1 MPITY
6 NTAIVIAGVSLLGA
20 CAGLVGSFAVLRRR
34 ALVGDALA
42 HAALPGLCLAFLIVG
57 ERNLPAMLAGALATG
72 VLGVLVISGLTRGT
86 RVKEDAAIGIVL
98 SVFYGAGI
106 VLTSWIQNLA
116 THGSKA
122 GLTTYIL
129 GQTSGITRQDV
140 LLVASVAGVC
150 GLAVVLMSKEFK
162 LVAFDPEFA
171 GVQGWPAF
179 RLDLLLMSLV
189 ALTVVVG
196 LPMVGVVLM
205 AALLII
211 PAAAARFWTDRLE
224 VLLILSAVFG
234 LLIGAVGV
242 LPSSRI
248 ATLPGGPPIVLAGAG
263 LFLGSVLFA
272 PRRGA
277 IARFLANRRF
287 RRAVA
292 EQAALRVLYEI
303 IERRSGG
310 RAGAAVSLE
319 AIQERKTWDPGEALA
334 ILDQLK
340 RQGLVQREG
349 GQAWVFTEQ
358 GLRRAA
364 AVTRAFRLWE
374 LFLSEHAETAG
385 NYADLDVESLE
396 SHLPREMI
404 ESLELKLNAR
414 SGA

>member
-1 MPITY
+1 
-6 NTAIVIAGVSLLGA
+6 
-20 CAGLVGSFAVLRRR
+20 
-34 ALVGDALA
+34 
-42 HAALPGLCLAFLIVG
+42 
-57 ERNLPAMLAGALATG
+57 
-72 VLGVLVISGLTRGT
+72 VLVISGLTHGT
-86 RVKEDAAIGIVL
+86 RIKEDAAIGIVL

-129 GQTSGITRQDV
+129 GQTSGIIRQDV
-140 LLVASVAGVC
+140 LLIASVAAVC

-162 LVAFDPEFA
+162 VVAFDPNFA

-224 VLLILSAVFG
+224 VLLVLSAVFG

-248 ATLPGGPPIVLAGAG
+248 ATLPGGPPIVLVGAA
-263 LFLGSVLFA
+263 LFLASVLFA

-277 IARFLANRRF
+277 IARSLASRRF

-292 EQAALRVLYEI
+292 EQTALRVLYEI
-303 IERRSGG
+303 VELRLQRMPAS
-310 RAGAAVSLE
+310 VSLD
-319 AIQERKTWDPGEALA
+319 AIQERKTWDDREALT
-334 ILDQLK
+334 ILGQLERK
-340 RQGLVQREG
+340 GLVQRQG
-349 GQAWVFTEQ
+349 DAAWALTEH

-364 AVTRAFRLWE
+364 TVTRAFRLWE

-396 SHLPREMI
+396 SRLPREMI
-404 ESLELKLNAR
+404 ESLELKLNAT
-414 SGA
+414 SSP

>member
-1 MPITY
+1 MALTY
-6 NTAIVIAGVSLLGA
+6 NTLIVLAGVSLLGA

-72 VLGVLVISGLTRGT
+72 VLGVAVISGLRHGT

-129 GQTSGITRQDV
+129 GQTAGITRQDV
-140 LLVASVAGVC
+140 WLIG
-150 GLAVVLMSKEFK
+150 GLSALCVLAIVLMAKEFK
-162 LVAFDPEFA
+162 VVAFDPGFA

-179 RLDLLLMSLV
+179 RLDLLLMCLI
-189 ALTVVVG
+189 ALTVVIG
-196 LPMVGVVLM
+196 LPMVGVVLI

-224 VLLILSAVFG
+224 VLLVLSAAFG
-234 LLIGAVGV
+234 LVIGAVGV
-242 LPSSRI
+242 IPS
-248 ATLPGGPPIVLAGAG
+248 AYVPTLPGGPPIVLVGAG
-263 LFLGSVLFA
+263 VFLASVLFA

-277 IARFLANRRF
+277 IARSIANRRF
-287 RRAVA
+287 RRTVA
-292 EQAALRVLYEI
+292 EQTALRVLYES
-303 IERRSGG
+303 IEPRLPDAPAVSIAEIQNRRAWDERDVSKLFGRLERSGLVA
-310 RAGAAVSLE
+310 REGAASWSLT
-319 AIQERKTWDPGEALA
+319 AAGLA
-334 ILDQLK
+334 
-340 RQGLVQREG
+340 
-349 GQAWVFTEQ
+349 
-358 GLRRAA
+358 RAA
-364 AVTRAFRLWE
+364 AVTRAYRLWE
-374 LFLSEHAETAG
+374 VFLVEHAETAG

-396 SHLPREMI
+396 IRLPRDLI
-404 ESLELKLNAR
+404 DSLEAKLK
-414 SGA
+414 GA

>member
-1 MPITY
+1 MGLTY
-6 NTAIVIAGVSLLGA
+6 NTAIVLAGVSLLGA

-72 VLGVLVISGLTRGT
+72 VLGVLVISGLRHGT

-129 GQTSGITRQDV
+129 GQTAGITRQDV
-140 LLVASVAGVC
+140 LLIAAVAAVC
-150 GLAVVLMSKEFK
+150 GLAIVLMAKEFK
-162 LVAFDPEFA
+162 VVAFDPDFA

-179 RLDLLLMSLV
+179 RLDLLLMCLV

-224 VLLILSAVFG
+224 VLLVLSAVFG
-234 LLIGAVGV
+234 LLIGAIGV
-242 LPSSRI
+242 IPSAYI
-248 ATLPGGPPIVLAGAG
+248 PTLPGGPPIVLVGAG
-263 LFLGSVLFA
+263 VFLASVLFA

-277 IARFLANRRF
+277 IARLVANHRF
-287 RRAVA
+287 RRTVA

-303 IERRSGG
+303 VEPGLPDLP
-310 RAGAAVSLE
+310 AMSLA
-319 AIQERKTWDPGEALA
+319 AIQDRKPRDEREIVST
-334 ILDQLK
+334 LDRLE
-340 RQGLVQREG
+340 RNGLVRRESD
-349 GQAWVFTEQ
+349 ASWTFTAA
-358 GLRRAA
+358 GLKRAA
-364 AVTRAFRLWE
+364 AVTRAFRVWE
-374 LFLSEHAETAG
+374 LFLVENAETAG
-385 NYADLDVESLE
+385 NYADLDVETLE
-396 SHLPREMI
+396 IRLPRELI
-404 ESLELKLNAR
+404 ASLETRL
-414 SGA
+414 G

>member
-6 NTAIVIAGVSLLGA
+6 NTAIVLAGVSLLGA

-72 VLGVLVISGLTRGT
+72 VLVISGLTHGT
-86 RVKEDAAIGIVL
+86 RIKEDAAIGIVL
-98 SVFYGAGI
+98 SVFYGGGI

-140 LLVASVAGVC
+140 LLIASVAAVC

-162 LVAFDPEFA
+162 VVAFDPNFA

-224 VLLILSAVFG
+224 VLLVLSAVFG

-248 ATLPGGPPIVLAGAG
+248 ATLPGGPPIVLVGAA
-263 LFLGSVLFA
+263 LFLASVLFA

-277 IARFLANRRF
+277 IARSLASRRF

-292 EQAALRVLYEI
+292 EQTALRVLYEI
-303 IERRSGG
+303 VEPRLQRMPAS
-310 RAGAAVSLE
+310 VSLD
-319 AIQERKTWDPGEALA
+319 AIQERKTWDDREALT
-334 ILDQLK
+334 ILGQLERK
-340 RQGLVQREG
+340 GLVQRQG
-349 GQAWVFTEQ
+349 DAAWALTEH

-364 AVTRAFRLWE
+364 TVTRAFRLWE

-396 SHLPREMI
+396 SRLPREMI
-404 ESLELKLNAR
+404 ESLELKLNAT
-414 SGA
+414 SSP